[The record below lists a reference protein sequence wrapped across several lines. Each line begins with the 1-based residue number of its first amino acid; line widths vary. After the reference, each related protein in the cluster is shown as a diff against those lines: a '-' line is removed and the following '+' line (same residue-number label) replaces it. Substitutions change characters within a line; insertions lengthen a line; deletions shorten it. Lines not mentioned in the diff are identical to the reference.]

1 MSHTVYEEGHLRNFL
16 RPDTIVQQHAPMLPP
31 PYRPAAHQGLFLDTD
46 GDGLL
51 GRAENG
57 ASPPVMAYQPTA
69 YPDILPG
76 SPAHFACSWLSAAS
90 LICCN
95 WLSALCGLET
105 LSLWRW
111 ILLNGAVC
119 DCASRVLPLLVSD
132 ENALLVHVV

>member
-16 RPDTIVQQHAPMLPP
+16 RPDTLVQQHALMLPP

-69 YPDILPG
+69 YPDVLL
-76 SPAHFACSWLSAAS
+76 SHSAAS
-90 LICCN
+90 LTCCN
-95 WLSALCGLET
+95 WLSMLCGLWT
-105 LSLWRW
+105 SALWRW
-111 ILLNGAVC
+111 ITLNGC
-119 DCASRVLPLLVSD
+119 SL
-132 ENALLVHVV
+132 